1 MRSEKETK
9 TALEHAMKREFACAD
24 VCFVTNGTHAIEVL
38 LTAMDLP
45 RGARVLVPE
54 LSFFATATAVARCGL
69 IPVFADVSRDYLGLT
84 LESVKAQAKEPLA
97 AVIVVHLA
105 GFVNRELREIAD
117 FCRSLGIPLIE
128 DCAQIHRGFYQ
139 GIRAGNVGTAATFS
153 FQSSKLFNCGEGG
166 AITSSDAALMT
177 QCKAI
182 INWGWPGE
190 GTCAQHDIPSSNYR
204 LSQLQM
210 ERLIAELALADQKT
224 AALRAAY
231 ERLARAAERA
241 GKTHLPARFSGDFI
255 DSPFF
260 FITTGC
266 QPDHQ
271 LEPRGQYPMS
281 RSSVVL
287 AILRKWF
294 PDLVAPYLQANSG
307 HDRNV
312 NSLHIVRNYCFLR
325 IGQPAGLEAVEIE
338 LAKLQA
344 VAS

>member
-1 MRSEKETK
+1 MESEKDARLK
-9 TALEHAMKREFACAD
+9 LEQAMKHEFACAD

-45 RGARVLVPE
+45 RGTKVLLPE
-54 LSFFATATAVARCGL
+54 LSFLATATAVARCGL

-84 LESVKAQAKEPLA
+84 LDAVKAKAQEGLS

-105 GFVNRELREIAD
+105 GFVNRELQEIASY
-117 FCRSLGIPLIE
+117 CRAINVPLIE
-128 DCAQIHRGFYQ
+128 DCAQIHHGFYK
-139 GIRAGNVGTAATFS
+139 GVRAGNLGTAATFS

-166 AITSSDAALMT
+166 AITSSDPSLMT

-190 GTCAQHDIPSSNYR
+190 NTAAQFDIPSSNYR
-204 LSQLQM
+204 LSDLQC
-210 ERLIAELALADQKT
+210 ERLAAELALAAQKVSTLRDFYVRIAQT
-224 AALRAAY
+224 AQQL
-231 ERLARAAERA
+231 
-241 GKTHLPARFSGDFI
+241 GKSYLPAQFAGEFV

-260 FITTGC
+260 FMTTGC
-266 QPDHQ
+266 RPNHR

-294 PDLVAPYLQANSG
+294 PDLIPAYLQANSASAE
-307 HDRNV
+307 NV
-312 NSLHIVRNYCFLR
+312 NSVHIVDNYGFLR
-325 IGQPAGLEAVEIE
+325 ISQFHDLEAVAGE
-338 LAKLQA
+338 LEKM
-344 VAS
+344 